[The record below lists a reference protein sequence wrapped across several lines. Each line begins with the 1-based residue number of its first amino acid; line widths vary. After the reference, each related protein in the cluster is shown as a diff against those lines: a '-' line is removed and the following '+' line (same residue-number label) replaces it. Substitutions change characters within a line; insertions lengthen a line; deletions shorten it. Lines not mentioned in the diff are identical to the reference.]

1 MDSLGEVTRV
11 LAWLNEAERVLQEHV
26 GALSERAR
34 VEQELR
40 QVVSLFAPLATSTLM
55 QPGLLTPRRPEPMRV
70 QVEFHVRLKQRDK
83 ERHPTE

>member
-40 QVVSLFAPLATSTLM
+40 QVVSLVAPLTTSTLM
-55 QPGLLTPRRPEPMRV
+55 QPELLSPRRPEPMRV
-70 QVEFHVRLKQRDK
+70 QVEFVVQLGQRDK
-83 ERHPTE
+83 ERHPNE